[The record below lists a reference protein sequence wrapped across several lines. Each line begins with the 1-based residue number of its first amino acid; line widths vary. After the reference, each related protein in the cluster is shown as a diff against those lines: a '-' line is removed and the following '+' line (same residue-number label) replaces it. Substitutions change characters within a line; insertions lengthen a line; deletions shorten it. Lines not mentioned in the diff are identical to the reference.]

1 MLANGCRPR
10 ATLIPAASPLHDHFV
25 VMKLRFALLLAAA
38 VVSGCATSPSG
49 AARTPAGDPT
59 SLAGTWSGWLTGP
72 DMATAAGTLDAPAR
86 LTIAVDGTWTLT
98 SSGGTVAS
106 GVSRRVRDTL
116 VLDGTMTAG
125 DPMGVGRA
133 VSYVFKPR
141 AQDALY
147 GEGQTFFLGHRID
160 TGVSLRRIS

>member
-1 MLANGCRPR
+1 MKPR
-10 ATLIPAASPLHDHFV
+10 IALVIVAALV
-25 VMKLRFALLLAAA
+25 I
-38 VVSGCATSPSG
+38 GCATSSG

-59 SLAGTWSGWLTGP
+59 SFSGTWTGWLTGP

-86 LTIAVDGTWTLT
+86 LTIDADGTWTLT

-125 DPMGVGRA
+125 DPMGVGRS
-133 VSYVFKPR
+133 VFYVLKPR
-141 AQDALY
+141 GPAALY
-147 GEGQTFFLGHRID
+147 GDGQAFFLGHRID
-160 TGVSLRRIS
+160 TGVSLRKVS